1 MQEEAAG
8 HHEDTPDAG
17 WPTDWMRAVL
27 GLCTL
32 RVLEAGPSYGYAII
46 AELDRSGLGT
56 VKGGTLYPLLTRYE
70 SAGWVTTEWRAGT
83 SGPGRKYFS
92 LTPAGGRALDE
103 QRTAWAHFTGA
114 TRAHLGESPEQ
125 PPDPGQPTGPS
136 PLHTQGAAS

>member
-1 MQEEAAG
+1 MQVAEAG
-8 HHEDTPDAG
+8 HDDGTPDAG

-46 AELDRSGLGT
+46 AELERSGLGT

-92 LTPAGGRALDE
+92 LTAAGRSALDG
-103 QRTAWAHFTGA
+103 QRSAWQHFTS
-114 TRAHLGESPEQ
+114 TTLAHLEV
-125 PPDPGQPTGPS
+125 PGKDAGR
-136 PLHTQGAAS
+136 